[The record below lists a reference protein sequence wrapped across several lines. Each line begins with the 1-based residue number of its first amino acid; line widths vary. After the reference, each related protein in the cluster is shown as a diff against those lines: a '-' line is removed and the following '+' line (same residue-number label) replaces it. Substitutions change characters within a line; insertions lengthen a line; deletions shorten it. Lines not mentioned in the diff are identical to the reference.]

1 MYQIIMYR
9 NIIQTICLAILLVL
23 PPTAHASDDVRTVTG
38 TYTFYGEPHHS
49 VNDCKRLALEGAR
62 LEALK
67 QFGTMMQQNTLTAET
82 ERDGE
87 AATRFLNLTSTEVR
101 GEWLGDI
108 DAPRYDAPSFDSDGN
123 IIVTCHVKG
132 RARAITNESV
142 RFAAKVL
149 KGCSLPECA
158 DTHFADGQDMRLLF
172 RAPTDGYVAVFLSEE
187 NGNVCRLL
195 PYSASTDDLLKVRK
209 NREYVFFDP
218 SMADHS
224 DPTPVDELVMHAD
237 RTEEFN
243 TLVVIFSPNPFAMP
257 PTQFTDDLTPRS
269 LTNEEFQKWF
279 IASKMHDTKMG
290 QQSFNLVISPAEK
303 RTETI
308 RH

>member
-1 MYQIIMYR
+1 MPHFR
-9 NIIQTICLAILLVL
+9 KILPALCAAMLCAVYFG
-23 PPTAHASDDVRTVTG
+23 TAAADDVRTVEG

-49 VNDCKRLALEGAR
+49 VNDCKRMALEGAR

-67 QFGTMMQQNTLTAET
+67 QFGTQLQQNTLTT
-82 ERDGE
+82 ESDRDGE
-87 AATRFLNLTSTEVR
+87 ASTHFLNLTSTEVR
-101 GEWLGDI
+101 GEWLGDLE
-108 DAPRYDAPSFDSDGN
+108 APRYDAPRFDSDGN

-132 RARAITNESV
+132 RARAIENQAAK
-142 RFAAKVL
+142 FAASVL

-195 PYSASTDDLLKVRK
+195 PYAASTDDLHKVRK

-218 SMADHS
+218 TMADRS
-224 DPTPVDELVMHAD
+224 DPTPVDELVMHTD
-237 RTEEFN
+237 RAQEFN

-257 PTQFTDDLTPRS
+257 PTRFTDDLTPRS
-269 LTNEEFQKWF
+269 LTNEEFQRWF
-279 IASKMHDTKMG
+279 IASKIHDPKMG
-290 QQSFNLVISPAEK
+290 QQTFNLVISPAGK
-303 RTETI
+303 NTETVTF
-308 RH
+308 